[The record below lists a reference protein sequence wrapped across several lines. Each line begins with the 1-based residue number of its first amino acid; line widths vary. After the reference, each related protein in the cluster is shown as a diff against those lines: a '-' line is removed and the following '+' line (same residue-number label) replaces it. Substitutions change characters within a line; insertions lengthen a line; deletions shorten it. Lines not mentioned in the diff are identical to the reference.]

1 MAYTKIIETAL
12 TGGKSVYTSE
22 ILTNKFTALQESG
35 DVVLTHA
42 TLEDST
48 VKTTTQVWRD
58 EAAYNSF
65 TSWLSSSGELAKM
78 QAFHAA
84 NNITPTIS

>member
-1 MAYTKIIETAL
+1 MAYTKVMTTAL

-22 ILTNKFTALQESG
+22 ILTNKFTELQNSG
-35 DVVLTHA
+35 DVVFTNE

-48 VKTTTQVWRD
+48 ARTTQVWRD

-65 TSWLSSSGELAKM
+65 ISWLSSSGELARM
-78 QAFHAA
+78 QAYHVA